1 MTTTHYI
8 VTNAET
14 GQAMGR
20 MNLTD
25 PMRWTDPQ
33 FASTYTD
40 AETARD
46 VAKAVFGFAEVLL
59 RDTVQVVAI

>member
-1 MTTTHYI
+1 MTSNYI
-8 VTNAET
+8 VVNAET

-20 MNLTD
+20 MNITD
-25 PMRWTDPQ
+25 PFRWVDPQ
-33 FASTYTD
+33 FAATYTE

-59 RDTVQVVAI
+59 RDTVQVVTI